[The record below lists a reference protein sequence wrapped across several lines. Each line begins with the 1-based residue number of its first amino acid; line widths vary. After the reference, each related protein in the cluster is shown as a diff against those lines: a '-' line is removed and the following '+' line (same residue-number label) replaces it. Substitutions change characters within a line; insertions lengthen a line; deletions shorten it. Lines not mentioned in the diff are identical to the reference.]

1 MFLENSVHVNS
12 CAKMPQKFDR
22 KKTVELISSS
32 AHQFQERLLNR
43 LLQKIQVLKVNYLQ

>member
-22 KKTVELISSS
+22 KKRLSSSVPTETVEQTIAKNSS
-32 AHQFQERLLNR
+32 A
-43 LLQKIQVLKVNYLQ
+43 KS